1 MEKIVIRVL
10 DFTEAPGP
18 RFISQGEHSGEQ
30 FYVDVLNEK
39 MAQCI
44 KEDKELD
51 VLLDGTA
58 GYPSSFLD
66 QAFGELVYDFTRAIV
81 EKRVHIVTVINRRR
95 KVKLESETYPQ
106 WEEKRKMTPDLRHE
120 TQEFELYFID
130 KNGNLNK
137 RKR

>member
-1 MEKIVIRVL
+1 MEKITIRVL

-18 RFISQGEHSGEQ
+18 RFICQGDHSGEQ

-66 QAFGELVYDFTRAIV
+66 QAFGELVYDFTQAIV
-81 EKRVHIVTVINRRR
+81 EKRVNIVTVINRRR

-106 WEEKRKMTPDLRHE
+106 WEEKRKVTPDLRHE

-130 KNGNLNK
+130 KDGKLNK

>member
-1 MEKIVIRVL
+1 MEKITIRVL

-18 RFISQGEHSGEQ
+18 RFINQGEHSGEQ
-30 FYVDVLNEK
+30 FYVEVLNGT

-44 KEDKELD
+44 RENKELD
-51 VLLDGTA
+51 ILLDGTA

-66 QAFGELVYDFTRAIV
+66 QAFGELVYDFTREIV
-81 EKRVHIVTVINRRR
+81 EQRVHIITVVNRRR

-106 WEEKRKMTPDLRHE
+106 WEEKRKKTPDLKHE
-120 TQEFELYFID
+120 NQEFELYFID
-130 KNGNLNK
+130 KDGKLNK

>member
-1 MEKIVIRVL
+1 MEKITIRVL

-18 RFISQGEHSGEQ
+18 RFINQGEHSGEQ
-30 FYVDVLNEK
+30 FYVDVLNGK

-44 KEDKELD
+44 RENKELD

-66 QAFGELVYDFTRAIV
+66 QAFGELIYDFTKAIV
-81 EKRVHIVTVINRRR
+81 EQRVHIITVVNRRR

-106 WEEKRKMTPDLRHE
+106 WEEKRKKTPDLKHE
-120 TQEFELYFID
+120 GQEFELFFID
-130 KNGNLNK
+130 KDGKLNK
-137 RKR
+137 RNR

>member
-1 MEKIVIRVL
+1 MEKITIRVL

-44 KEDKELD
+44 KDNKELE

-66 QAFGELVYDFTRAIV
+66 QAFGDLVYDFTREVV
-81 EKRVHIVTVINRRR
+81 EQRVHIVTVINRRR

-106 WEEKRKMTPDLRHE
+106 WEEKRKMTPDLKHD

-130 KNGNLNK
+130 NDGKLNK

>member
-1 MEKIVIRVL
+1 MEKIVVRVL

-18 RFISQGEHSGEQ
+18 RFINQGKHSGEQ
-30 FYVDVLNEK
+30 FYVDVLNGK

-44 KEDKELD
+44 IENKDMD

-66 QAFGELVYDFTRAIV
+66 QAFGELVYDFTKAVV
-81 EKRVHIVTVINRRR
+81 EQRVHIVTVINRRR
-95 KVKLESETYPQ
+95 KNKLENETYPQ
-106 WEEKRKMTPDLRHE
+106 WEIKRKNSPLLKHE
-120 TQEFELYFID
+120 IQEYELYFID
-130 KNGNLNK
+130 TDGELKQ

>member
-1 MEKIVIRVL
+1 MEKIVVRVL

-18 RFISQGEHSGEQ
+18 RFINQGKHSGEQ
-30 FYVDVLNEK
+30 FYVDVLNGK

-44 KEDKELD
+44 IENKDMD

-66 QAFGELVYDFTRAIV
+66 QAFGELVYDFTKAVV
-81 EKRVHIVTVINRRR
+81 EHRVHIVTVINRRR
-95 KVKLESETYPQ
+95 KNKLENETYPQ
-106 WEEKRKMTPDLRHE
+106 WEIKRKNSPLLKHE
-120 TQEFELYFID
+120 IQEYELYFID
-130 KNGNLNK
+130 TDGELKQ

>member
-1 MEKIVIRVL
+1 MEKITIRVL

-18 RFISQGEHSGEQ
+18 RFISQGMHSGEQ
-30 FYVDVLNEK
+30 FYVDVLNGK

-44 KEDKELD
+44 KEEKILE
-51 VLLDGTA
+51 VQLDGTA

-66 QAFGELVYDFTRAIV
+66 QAFGELIYDFTKAIV
-81 EKRVHIVTVINRRR
+81 EKYVQIVTTVNRRR
-95 KVKLESETYPQ
+95 KIKLENETYPQ

>member
-1 MEKIVIRVL
+1 MEKITIRVL

-18 RFISQGEHSGEQ
+18 RFINQGEHSGEQ
-30 FYVDVLNEK
+30 FYVEVLNGK

-44 KEDKELD
+44 RENKELD

-66 QAFGELVYDFTRAIV
+66 QAFGELVYDFTKEIV
-81 EKRVHIVTVINRRR
+81 EQRVHIITVVNRRR

-106 WEEKRKMTPDLRHE
+106 WEEKRKKTLDLKHE
-120 TQEFELYFID
+120 NQEFELYFID
-130 KNGNLNK
+130 KDGKLNR